1 MRIHKNLT
9 QEKWS
14 SLLLRMQLAN
24 VGTDVDRAISW
35 KNRED
40 MEYSVKAFE
49 RALELLDLTISDD
62 KNNNGKRRELLRV
75 REALVDYFIYSNEYN
90 TSDEFWHKYF
100 FAFAYAAALER
111 EKKFK

>member
-1 MRIHKNLT
+1 
-9 QEKWS
+9 
-14 SLLLRMQLAN
+14 MQLAN

-35 KNRED
+35 RNRGD

-62 KNNNGKRRELLRV
+62 KNNKGKRRELLRV

-111 EKKFK
+111 EKRFK